1 MKVPAEE
8 VIGGAKGISQKLL
21 IQMATGDLI
30 EARYK
35 GHDPVVFLP
44 NY

>member
-1 MKVPAEE
+1 VPAEE
-8 VIGGAKGISQKLL
+8 IIGGAKGISQKLL
-21 IQMATGDLI
+21 IQIATSDLI

-35 GHDPVVFLP
+35 GYDLVVILP